1 MKRFRLDARVAL
13 AAGFL
18 AAAAPLSA
26 QTTAVSADAWTW
38 RATIYAWGP
47 SINGTS
53 NFKGLPG
60 DGEIDTDVNPSSYLS
75 RLQFAFMGTLEARQ
89 GPWSIF
95 GDGIYLNFGDHV
107 ANVRSISGPGGSVP
121 VPVDTGTT
129 TDLEGFV
136 GTFAGAYAV
145 LQQPGA
151 RADVLAGL
159 RYAHLRT
166 KLNWEFATS
175 AGPVGTSGSAEASK
189 SLTDGIV
196 GARGAVD
203 LSSQWFVPWYVDVG
217 AGSSRLTWQAWAGIG
232 YRFGWG
238 DAILGYRHLSY
249 DFHTNSVASD
259 VQFSGPAIGLS
270 FRF

>member
-1 MKRFRLDARVAL
+1 MVRFPLGARIAL
-13 AAGFL
+13 AAALLGM
-18 AAAAPLSA
+18 AAPLSA
-26 QTTAVSADAWTW
+26 QSSTASSGGWTW
-38 RATIYAWGP
+38 RATIYGWGP

-60 DGEIDTDVNPSSYLS
+60 GGEIDTDVNPNSYLS

-89 GPWSIF
+89 GPWSIV
-95 GDGIYLNFGDHV
+95 GDGIYLNFGDH
-107 ANVRSISGPGGSVP
+107 ASNVRSISGPGGSVA
-121 VPVDTGTT
+121 VPVNSGTT
-129 TDLEGFV
+129 TNLEGFV
-136 GTFAGAYAV
+136 GTLAGAYAV

-159 RYAHLRT
+159 RYAHLKS
-166 KLNWEFATS
+166 KLDWEFATP

-203 LSSQWFVPWYVDVG
+203 LSSQWFVPWYLDVG

-249 DFHTNSVASD
+249 DFHTGSIASD
-259 VQFSGPAIGLS
+259 VQFSGPAIGLA

>member
-1 MKRFRLDARVAL
+1 MKRRMSLYRAFAVLAL
-13 AAGFL
+13 ATSG
-18 AAAAPLSA
+18 PLWA
-26 QTTAVSADAWTW
+26 QTAPAASDAWSW

-47 SINGTS
+47 SINGTA

-60 DGEIDTDVNPSSYLS
+60 DGEIDTDVNPNSYLS
-75 RLQFAFMGTLEARQ
+75 RLQFAFMGTLEARR
-89 GPWSIF
+89 GPWSVI

-107 ANVRSISGPGGSVP
+107 SHVRSIGGPGGNVA

-136 GTFAGAYAV
+136 GTLAGAYSV

-159 RYAHLRT
+159 RYAHLKS
-166 KLNWEFATS
+166 KLNWELATA
-175 AGPVGTSGSAEASK
+175 AGTVGTSGSAEASK

-238 DAILGYRHLSY
+238 EAILGYRHLSY
-249 DFHTNSVASD
+249 DFHTNAIASD
-259 VQFSGPAIGLS
+259 VQFSGPAIGVA